1 MKATR
6 AGELA
11 DTVQAHWDLGLMEPL
26 AATLA
31 QIHQQSDVEGGQML
45 SLSRLKSAEQ
55 SVAAVCPLRIT
66 FVIGTAVIILHL
78 GLFYLLSMPWFFQSA
93 YPKPRQNKFVALK
106 AYIVSV
112 PANRPVVEASEP
124 PVLTTPKAAVSPKA
138 AAKKPA
144 KVVKNTES
152 SNADNTKSRDEPRA
166 DKSPATE
173 ALRPEPED
181 SVPFKANFAKESE
194 VKNQSGDP
202 VTDTRFIGRS
212 YLQRQREQALSSMA
226 KASAGAY
233 TARRSLSEMYGEM
246 TILEGGSDY
255 DITKEQTLDHQFD
268 PNRIVRI
275 GDTCYRVVKLGDPI
289 NSHKE
294 NLGYPFFCGEDEVQ
308 QSIDKGIADHL
319 SRMNKSFPQPHSKQ

>member
-11 DTVQAHWDLGLMEPL
+11 DTVQTHWDLGLTEPL

-31 QIHQQSDVEGGQML
+31 QTHQQSFVEGGRVLCL
-45 SLSRLKSAEQ
+45 SGLKSAEQ
-55 SVAAVCPLRIT
+55 SVAAVWPLRTT
-66 FVIGTAVIILHL
+66 FGIGTAVIVLHL
-78 GLFYLLSMPWFFQSA
+78 GLFYLLSMPWFFQSV

-112 PANRPVVEASEP
+112 PAKRPIVEPSEP
-124 PVLTTPKAAVSPKA
+124 PVLTKPKSAVSPESP
-138 AAKKPA
+138 AKKSA
-144 KVVKNTES
+144 KVVKTAESNNT
-152 SNADNTKSRDEPRA
+152 DTTKRRDELSA
-166 DKSPATE
+166 DKSSVAV
-173 ALRPEPED
+173 ALHPEPED
-181 SVPFKANFAKESE
+181 SLSFKANFATESQ
-194 VKNQSGDP
+194 VQNQSGDP
-202 VTDTRFIGRS
+202 VADTRFIGRS
-212 YLQRQREQALSSMA
+212 YLQRQRDQALSSMA
-226 KASAGAY
+226 KASASAY
-233 TARRSLSEMYGEM
+233 TARRSLSEMDGEM
-246 TILEGGSDY
+246 AILEGGSDY

-294 NLGYPFFCGEDEVQ
+294 NLGYPFFCGEDQVQ

-319 SRMNKSFPQPHSKQ
+319 SRMNKSLPEPQSKQ